1 MMMDSIKELI
11 KSKIGVLGSGLL
23 GVVSSY
29 FLMAHTIL
37 PDWDASEQET
47 KYLLSFIFGSFA
59 GIIHL
64 LLLFSKLRKQADRYR
79 ENELLL
85 EGRRLS
91 IGVCRKISELL
102 CAADNGTK
110 GIGHYIESR
119 SDPTPLS
126 SAYAIRAILASP
138 GMTSAPLTGVLQYIY
153 SCQKDNGWHAAS
165 QGKPRPEVTADI
177 AGVIRS
183 IEGRSKIYTDS
194 ISSLSEQIKL
204 NISEANITYVA
215 ATVLACLPE
224 DLLDLK
230 SDIAKKII
238 GGFVNNG
245 NETGYW
251 CEYLSGDSLSE
262 NANQEPSPAFTARC
276 LIALSIHNDIISEQ
290 SVRKVCSSALRWLSS
305 LDEFRNEQSH
315 IVRKMPPAPD
325 EILVPRHFTAA
336 LVVIAAARCFYLDG
350 AEKLAD
356 RAMKKVIA
364 CNREGLWRW
373 NDGKS
378 PVWMNSFGVEAVT
391 RYAEAKISWGNNG
404 RS

>member
-1 MMMDSIKELI
+1 MDSIKEFFGH
-11 KSKIGVLGSGLL
+11 KIGSLGVGLL
-23 GVVSSY
+23 GVMS
-29 FLMAHTIL
+29 TIFALAYNFL
-37 PDWDASEQET
+37 PDWTASEQAT
-47 KYLLSFIFGSFA
+47 KYLSSFIICLIA
-59 GIIHL
+59 GVVYL
-64 LLLFSKLRKQADRYR
+64 LILFSTLRKKADKYK
-79 ENELLL
+79 EDELLL
-85 EGRRLS
+85 QGRRLS
-91 IGVCRKISELL
+91 IEVCRRISELL
-102 CAADNGTK
+102 SAADNGAK
-110 GIGHYIESR
+110 GIGHYVESR

-177 AGVIRS
+177 AAVIRS
-183 IEGRSKIYTDS
+183 IEGCSRTYNDS
-194 ISSLSEQIKL
+194 ISSLRDQIKL
-204 NISEANITYVA
+204 NIAEANITYVA
-215 ATVLACLPE
+215 ATVLASIPE
-224 DLLDLK
+224 DFLELK
-230 SDIAKKII
+230 NEISRRII

-251 CEYLSGDSLSE
+251 CEYLSADSLSE
-262 NANQEPSPAFTARC
+262 NANQEPSPASTARC
-276 LIALSIHNDIISEQ
+276 LIALSMHKDIVSEQ
-290 SVRKVCSSALRWLSS
+290 SVKRICYSALRWLSS
-305 LDEFRNEQSH
+305 LDEFRYEQSH

-350 AEKLAD
+350 TEKLAD
-356 RAMKKVIA
+356 RAMQKVIA

-378 PVWMNSFGVEAVT
+378 PVWMNSYGVEAVN
-391 RYAEAKISWGNNG
+391 RYAEAKIAWRNSG